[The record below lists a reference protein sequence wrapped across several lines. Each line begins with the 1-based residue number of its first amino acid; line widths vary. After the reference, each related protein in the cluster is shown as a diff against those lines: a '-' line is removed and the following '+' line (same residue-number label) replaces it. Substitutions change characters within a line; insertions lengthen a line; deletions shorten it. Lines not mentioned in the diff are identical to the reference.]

1 MTEQEAK
8 ARLDTLR
15 EELRY
20 HARLYYQ
27 KDAPVISDY
36 EYDAMFRELEELEA
50 EFPQFDDP
58 ASPTHRVGGAALDK
72 FEKVTHKVPLGSL
85 TDVFSHEE
93 LRAYLEKNAALAPDA
108 AYSVEPKIDGLSVA
122 LEYENGVF
130 VRGATR
136 GDGYTGEDVTHNLRT
151 IRSIPLRLTE
161 PLTLCVRGEVY
172 MPRAVFEQLNEI
184 QESAGLALFANPRN
198 AAAGSLRQL
207 DPKIAASR
215 RLDIMIFNLQSGALY
230 ADGREPRSH
239 TETLERLASLGF
251 SILPE
256 QKRLSDFDDILDRVT
271 ALGEMRDSLSFDMDG
286 AVIKIDDLATRTVI
300 GEGTGRPKWAV
311 AYKYPPEEKETTL
324 YDITIQVGRTGVLTP
339 TAELTP
345 VRLAGT
351 TVSRATLHNIGFIRE
366 KDIRIGDRVIVRK
379 AGEIIPEIVRRA
391 DGEHAV
397 MSTPYEMPT
406 HCPSCGHPVVQD
418 ASGEGAAVRC
428 VWAGCPAQKARGI
441 IHFASKGC
449 MDIEGLGPQ
458 VIGQLLA
465 AGLISDIS
473 DIYRLRADE
482 IASLE
487 RMGEKSADNLIAAI
501 EASKGAGLERLIAAL
516 GIRGIGEVAATTLA
530 RRFGTLERVMEASY
544 EEFAAVDDIGD
555 ITATSLV
562 EFFSNS
568 DNLALIERLTEAG
581 VSTSAVKEVSSDI
594 FAGMTFVLTGT
605 LPHMGRDEASE
616 MIAAA
621 GGKVSSSVS
630 KKTTYVVAG
639 SEAGSKLT
647 KAQALGIR
655 IIDEAELLRMLG
667 APARDDA

>member
-1 MTEQEAK
+1 MTEIEAK
-8 ARLDTLR
+8 NRIDALR

-36 EYDAMFRELEELEA
+36 EYDALFRELEELEA
-50 EFPQFDDP
+50 AYPQYDDP
-58 ASPTHRVGGAALDK
+58 ASPTHRVGGTALDK
-72 FEKVTHKVPLGSL
+72 FEKVTHRVPLGSL

-93 LRAYLEKNAALAPDA
+93 LRGYLEKNAVLVPDA
-108 AYSVEPKIDGLSVA
+108 AYSIEPKIDGLSVA

-136 GDGYTGEDVTHNLRT
+136 GDGAVGEDVTHNLRT
-151 IRSIPLRLTE
+151 IRSIPLVLPE

-184 QESAGLALFANPRN
+184 QESEGLPLFANPRN

-215 RLDIMIFNLQSGALY
+215 RLDIMIFNLQDGMLY
-230 ADGREPRSH
+230 TDGRQPKSH
-239 TETLERLASLGF
+239 TEILSRLADLGF
-251 SILPE
+251 HVLPE
-256 QKRLSDFDDILDRVT
+256 QVLLSDFDAILDRVT
-271 ALGEMRDSLSFDMDG
+271 TLGEMRDSLSFDMDG
-286 AVIKIDDLATRTVI
+286 AVIKIDDIATRSVI

-324 YDITIQVGRTGVLTP
+324 LDITIQVGRTGVLTP
-339 TAELTP
+339 TAELAP

-351 TVSRATLHNIGFIRE
+351 SVSRATLHNIGFIRE

-391 DGEHAV
+391 DGEHEV
-397 MSTPYEMPT
+397 MTVPFEMPSV
-406 HCPSCGHPVVQD
+406 CPSCGHPVVQD
-418 ASGEGAAVRC
+418 AGGDGAAVRC
-428 VWAGCPAQKARGI
+428 VWAGCPAQKARSI

-473 DIYRLRADE
+473 DIYRLRAEDV
-482 IASLE
+482 AALD
-487 RMGEKSADNLIAAI
+487 RMGEKSAENLIRAI
-501 EASKGAGLERLIAAL
+501 DASRSAGLERLISAF
-516 GIRGIGEVAATTLA
+516 GIRGVGEVAATAIA
-530 RRFGTLERVMEASY
+530 RRFGTLDRVMEASY

-555 ITATSLV
+555 ITAASLV
-562 EFFSNS
+562 EFFSNET
-568 DNLALIERLTEAG
+568 NLSRIAALKEAG
-581 VSTSAVKEVSSDI
+581 VLTDAVKQVSSDL
-594 FAGMTFVLTGT
+594 FGGMTFVLTGT
-605 LPHMGRDEASE
+605 LPTMGRTEASAL
-616 MIAAA
+616 ITAA
-621 GGKVSSSVS
+621 GGKVSGSVS

-639 SEAGSKLT
+639 AEAGSKLT
-647 KAQALGIR
+647 KAQELGIK

-667 APARDDA
+667 KNL

>member
-8 ARLDTLR
+8 QRIDALR

-27 KDAPVISDY
+27 KDAPEISDY
-36 EYDAMFRELEELEA
+36 EYDALFRELEELEA
-50 EFPQFDDP
+50 AYPQFDDP
-58 ASPTHRVGGAALDK
+58 TSPTHRVGGAALDR
-72 FEKVTHKVPLGSL
+72 FEKVTHRVPLGSL

-93 LRAYLEKNAALAPDA
+93 LRTYLEKNAVIAPDA

-122 LEYENGVF
+122 LEYVDGIF
-130 VRGATR
+130 TRGATR
-136 GDGYTGEDVTHNLRT
+136 GDGMVGEDVTHNLRT
-151 IRSIPLRLTE
+151 IRSIPLRLAE

-172 MPRAVFEQLNEI
+172 MPRAVFDQLNEI
-184 QESAGLALFANPRN
+184 QESQGLPLFANPRN

-215 RLDIMIFNLQSGALY
+215 RLDIMVFNLQDGSLY
-230 ADGREPRSH
+230 ADGHQPTSH
-239 TETLERLASLGF
+239 TESLRRLEELGF
-251 SILPE
+251 RILPE
-256 QKRLSDFDDILDRVT
+256 QVCLRDHDAILDRVT
-271 ALGEMRDSLSFDMDG
+271 ELGEMRDRLSFDMDG

-324 YDITIQVGRTGVLTP
+324 LDITIQVGRTGVLTP
-339 TAELTP
+339 TAELSP

-366 KDIRIGDRVIVRK
+366 KDIRIGDRVIIRK

-391 DGEHAV
+391 EEEHAV
-397 MSTPYEMPT
+397 MSVPFEMPAV
-406 HCPSCGHPVVQD
+406 CPSCGHPVVQD
-418 ASGEGAAVRC
+418 AGGEGAAVRC
-428 VWAGCPAQKARGI
+428 IWAGCPAQKARAI

-473 DIYRLRADE
+473 DIYRLRAED
-482 IASLE
+482 IAALE
-487 RMGEKSADNLIAAI
+487 RMGEKSAENLIRAI
-501 EASKGAGLERLIAAL
+501 DASRSAGLERLLCAF
-516 GIRGIGEVAATTLA
+516 GIRQVGEVAATAIA
-530 RRFGTLERVMEASY
+530 RRFGTMERVIEASY

-562 EFFSNS
+562 EFFSNEH
-568 DNLALIERLTEAG
+568 NLALIAALKEAG
-581 VSTSAVKEVSSDI
+581 VKMEAVKQVSSDTL
-594 FAGMTFVLTGT
+594 AGMTFVLTGT
-605 LPHMGRDEASE
+605 LPTMSRDQASAL
-616 MIAAA
+616 IAEA
-621 GGKVSSSVS
+621 GGKVSGSVS

-639 SEAGSKLT
+639 AEAGSKLT
-647 KAQALGIR
+647 KAQELGIQ

-667 APARDDA
+667 KNS

>member
-1 MTEQEAK
+1 MTEAEAK
-8 ARLDTLR
+8 KRIKELR

-36 EYDAMFRELEELEA
+36 EYDALFRELEELEA
-50 EFPQFDDP
+50 AYPQFDDS

-72 FEKVTHKVPLGSL
+72 FEKVTHRVPLGSL

-93 LRAYLEKNAALAPDA
+93 LRAYLEKNASLAPDA

-122 LEYENGVF
+122 LEYVDGVF

-136 GDGYTGEDVTHNLRT
+136 GDGMTGEDVTHNLRT
-151 IRSIPLRLTE
+151 IRSIPLRLNE

-184 QESAGLALFANPRN
+184 QESAGLPLFANPRN

-215 RLDIMIFNLQSGALY
+215 RLDIMIFNLQDGSLY
-230 ADGREPRSH
+230 LDGHTPESH
-239 TETLERLASLGF
+239 TETLERLSALGF
-251 SILPE
+251 HILPE
-256 QKRLSDFDDILDRVT
+256 QVCLSDFDAILDRVT
-271 ALGEMRDSLSFDMDG
+271 ALGEMRDDLSFDMDG
-286 AVIKIDDLATRTVI
+286 AVIKIDNLETRAVI

-324 YDITIQVGRTGVLTP
+324 NDITIQVGRTGVLTP
-339 TAELTP
+339 TAELDP
-345 VRLAGT
+345 IKLAGT
-351 TVSRATLHNIGFIRE
+351 TVSRATLHNIGFIRD

-397 MSTPYEMPT
+397 MTIPYEMPSV
-406 HCPSCGHPVVQD
+406 CPSCGHSVVQD

-428 VWAGCPAQKARGI
+428 VWAGCPAQKARSI

-473 DIYRLRADE
+473 DIYRLHADE

-487 RMGEKSADNLIAAI
+487 RMGDKSAENLIRAI
-501 EASKGAGLERLIAAL
+501 GASREAGLERLLCAF
-516 GIRGIGEVAATTLA
+516 GIRQVGEVAATAIA

-544 EEFAAVDDIGD
+544 EEFAAVEDIGD

-562 EFFSNS
+562 AFFSNP
-568 DNLALIERLTEAG
+568 DNLVLIEALREAG
-581 VSTSAVKEVSSDI
+581 VKTEAVKQVSSDVL
-594 FAGMTFVLTGT
+594 AGMTFVLTGT
-605 LPHMGRDEASE
+605 LPHMGRDEASALITE
-616 MIAAA
+616 A
-621 GGKVSSSVS
+621 GGKVSGSVS

-647 KAQALGIR
+647 KAQDLGVK

-667 APARDDA
+667 KDL

>member
-8 ARLDTLR
+8 KRLDTLR

-27 KDAPVISDY
+27 KDAPIISDY

-50 EFPQFDDP
+50 AFPQFDDP

-72 FEKVTHKVPLGSL
+72 FEKVTHKAPLGSL

-93 LRAYLEKNAALAPDA
+93 LLAYLEKNAPLAPGA
-108 AYSVEPKIDGLSVA
+108 AYSIEPKIDGLSVA

-136 GDGYTGEDVTHNLRT
+136 GDGLIGEDVTHNLRT
-151 IRSIPLRLTE
+151 IRSIPLKLSE
-161 PLTLCVRGEVY
+161 PLSLCVRGEVY

-184 QESAGLALFANPRN
+184 QESQGLPLFANPRN

-215 RLDIMIFNLQSGALY
+215 RLDIMIFNLQYGDLY
-230 ADGREPRSH
+230 MDGRVPESH
-239 TETLERLASLGF
+239 TETLHRLSDLGF
-251 SILPE
+251 HTLPE
-256 QKRLSDFDDILDRVT
+256 QMCLTDFDTILDRVT
-271 ALGEMRDSLSFDMDG
+271 TLGEMRDSLSFDMDG
-286 AVIKIDDLATRTVI
+286 AVIKIDRLATRKVI
-300 GEGTGRPKWAV
+300 GEGTGRPKWAI

-324 YDITIQVGRTGVLTP
+324 RDITIQVGRTGVLTP
-339 TAELTP
+339 TAELEP

-351 TVSRATLHNIGFIRE
+351 TVSRATLHNIGFIEE
-366 KDIRIGDRVIVRK
+366 KDICIGDRVIVRK

-391 DGEHAV
+391 GAAHAEGTTV
-397 MSTPYEMPT
+397 YEMPKV
-406 HCPSCGHPVVQD
+406 CPSCGHEVVQD
-418 ASGEGAAVRC
+418 AGGEGAAVRC
-428 VWAGCPAQKARGI
+428 VWAGCPAQKARAI

-449 MDIEGLGPQ
+449 MDIDGLGPQ
-458 VIGQLLA
+458 VIGLLLA

-473 DIYRLRADE
+473 DIYRLRAED

-487 RMGEKSADNLIAAI
+487 RMGDKSAENLIRAI
-501 EASKGAGLERLIAAL
+501 EVSKGAGLERLISAF
-516 GIRGIGEVAATTLA
+516 GIRGVGEVAATTLA
-530 RRFGTLERVMEASY
+530 RRFGTLDRVLAADY
-544 EEFAAVDDIGD
+544 EEFAAVPDIGD

-562 EFFSNS
+562 SYFSNEE
-568 DNLALIERLTEAG
+568 NLALISRLKEAG
-581 VSTSAVKEVSSDI
+581 VKTEAVKEVSSDL

-605 LPHMGRDEASE
+605 LPSMGRTEASE
-616 MIAAA
+616 KIAAA
-621 GGKVSSSVS
+621 GGKVSGSVS

-639 SEAGSKLT
+639 EDAGSKLT
-647 KAQALGIR
+647 KAQELGIQ

-667 APARDDA
+667 ENS